1 VQFVGVNP
9 NDSREVAQA
18 FLKNLDIKF
27 ASYID
32 DGDQLSAVEV
42 ATFPTTFFLDAEG
55 VIVKMQSGELKKE
68 DIESILRDDLG
79 VAG

>member
-1 VQFVGVNP
+1 
-9 NDSREVAQA
+9 
-18 FLKNLDIKF
+18 
-27 ASYID
+27 
-32 DGDQLSAVEV
+32 
-42 ATFPTTFFLDAEG
+42 LDAEG